1 MFSLFANKK
10 ALRQCARAKIVQLL
24 TFVLRKEML
33 VVFNLHVDLKNMV
46 IPNIR
51 SRKFMRQKE
60 STRSI
65 RTEK

>member
-1 MFSLFANKK
+1 M
-10 ALRQCARAKIVQLL
+10 QLL
-24 TFVLRKEML
+24 TFVLKKEML
-33 VVFNLHVDLKNMV
+33 VVFNLHVHLKNMV